1 MNLVFASGV
10 LVPQHILGV
19 DYFRGIKAHVEANG
33 HHAVFPQVPV
43 TGTVAERAVAL
54 ADAIAAVYPAGPIHI
69 IAHSMGG
76 LDSRFLIANNLN
88 GLSEPGRIVSL
99 TTLSTPHRGSPIADL
114 LVGAETDDLRRLF
127 YSIVKRTLEQ
137 VGIDISALGN
147 LTTQA
152 ASQVPDAATTYPHI
166 RYQSYFASGR
176 NGNHPTCLLFAPLHL
191 YIYHLS
197 GKENDGIVTQ
207 ASATYGALQEPSWP
221 CDHADMIGHNLDTAD
236 LGGFQFDHFNA
247 YDQIINNL
255 PTSH

>member
-88 GLSEPGRIVSL
+88 GLSEPGR
-99 TTLSTPHRGSPIADL
+99 PP
-114 LVGAETDDLRRLF
+114 
-127 YSIVKRTLEQ
+127 
-137 VGIDISALGN
+137 
-147 LTTQA
+147 
-152 ASQVPDAATTYPHI
+152 PD
-166 RYQSYFASGR
+166 
-176 NGNHPTCLLFAPLHL
+176 
-191 YIYHLS
+191 
-197 GKENDGIVTQ
+197 
-207 ASATYGALQEPSWP
+207 
-221 CDHADMIGHNLDTAD
+221 
-236 LGGFQFDHFNA
+236 
-247 YDQIINNL
+247 
-255 PTSH
+255 